1 MGFTQYMKLWAE
13 GITERVLGRW
23 TDKIGRP
30 LLIVAALT
38 FLTHIA
44 IAWIG
49 GRL

>member
-1 MGFTQYMKLWAE
+1 MGFTRQTSLWAE

-23 TDKIGRP
+23 TDKVGRP
-30 LLIVAALT
+30 LLIIAALT

-49 GRL
+49 GRI